1 MRASQHDLVGAVF
14 QHHRDGVADGLL
26 GFGRRFAVALDQ
38 FDETAAGGGDEF
50 DAAAVFGRRAAEK
63 FAVETPLGGQHPD
76 HPAAGIQAGGFHG
89 RLHAHDRH
97 RGVFLPQ
104 EVDCG
109 GRGGIAGHDDHLA
122 PLRDEAGDGLVGEP
136 PHLLAGARSVG
147 AVFAVAQI
155 DERFGGQHAPHL
167 APDGQSAQP
176 RIVNTYGSIVHSLL
190 CICHSVRF
198 GESNRRGGRLF
209 VLHRVSK
216 DRFDHLVV
224 GQLAAIDDQL
234 RLRVKRFARSH
245 VAAHELDQF
254 GVAQPP
260 QAGTLLPSVR
270 A

>member
-1 MRASQHDLVGAVF
+1 MKLCLIKARAIYEPG
-14 QHHRDGVADGLL
+14 GYGGADGLL

-97 RGVFLPQ
+97 RDVFLPQ

-198 GESNRRGGRLF
+198 GGKQPPRREAIRSASCVEGSFRPPRRRTARRNRR
-209 VLHRVSK
+209 S
-216 DRFDHLVV
+216 
-224 GQLAAIDDQL
+224 AAP
-234 RLRVKRFARSH
+234 ARKT
-245 VAAHELDQF
+245 VR
-254 GVAQPP
+254 AQPSR
-260 QAGTLLPSVR
+260 GS
-270 A
+270 